1 VTRHAAAEAPISF
14 GGGGVKM
21 RPRFRF
27 FLEVEFPFN
36 VRVQRELFTDNAHD
50 FDPEFE
56 RTSPID

>member
-36 VRVQRELFTDNAHD
+36 VRFQRELFTDNERD
-50 FDPEFE
+50 FDPE
-56 RTSPID
+56 IDR